1 MATKNI
7 TLTNLEIYT
16 TAQALMESITTDI
29 NLPVKVGFYIQ
40 KNMKKMTEL
49 AQEIEKSRMEIFD
62 KYGEKDEENNQYK
75 FDKSV
80 QEQVQKELND
90 LFDLRKGDFIYL
102 KYLGKTY
109 TYKVFEIE
117 YINKNEFYKVQYN
130 KNYLYLVT
138 CDLYNFSKQIVIKS
152 SKI

>member
-16 TAQALMESITTDI
+16 TAQALMENITTDI

-90 LFDLRKGDFIYL
+90 LFDLTQDV
-102 KYLGKTY
+102 KTNMLELDW
-109 TYKVFEIE
+109 FDNI
-117 YINKNEFYKVQYN
+117 
-130 KNYLYLVT
+130 
-138 CDLYNFSKQIVIKS
+138 DLNANQIAAISYMIADDDEDEVEE
-152 SKI
+152 

>member
-16 TAQALMESITTDI
+16 IAQALMENITTDM

-90 LFDLRKGDFIYL
+90 LFDLTQDV
-102 KYLGKTY
+102 KTNMLELDW
-109 TYKVFEIE
+109 FDDI
-117 YINKNEFYKVQYN
+117 
-130 KNYLYLVT
+130 
-138 CDLYNFSKQIVIKS
+138 DLNANQIAAISYMIADDEDEVEE
-152 SKI
+152 

>member
-16 TAQALMESITTDI
+16 TAQALMENITTDI

-90 LFDLRKGDFIYL
+90 LFDLTQDV
-102 KYLGKTY
+102 KTNMLELDW
-109 TYKVFEIE
+109 FDDI
-117 YINKNEFYKVQYN
+117 
-130 KNYLYLVT
+130 
-138 CDLYNFSKQIVIKS
+138 DLNANQIAAISYMIIDDEDEVEE
-152 SKI
+152 

>member
-90 LFDLRKGDFIYL
+90 LFDLTQDV
-102 KYLGKTY
+102 KTNMLELDW
-109 TYKVFEIE
+109 FDDI
-117 YINKNEFYKVQYN
+117 
-130 KNYLYLVT
+130 
-138 CDLYNFSKQIVIKS
+138 DLNANQIAAVSYMITDDDDEVEE
-152 SKI
+152 

>member
-7 TLTNLEIYT
+7 TLTNFEIYT
-16 TAQALMESITTDI
+16 TAQALMENITTDI

-90 LFDLRKGDFIYL
+90 LFDLTQDV
-102 KYLGKTY
+102 KTNMLELDW
-109 TYKVFEIE
+109 FDDI
-117 YINKNEFYKVQYN
+117 
-130 KNYLYLVT
+130 
-138 CDLYNFSKQIVIKS
+138 DLNANQIAAISYMITDDEDEVEE
-152 SKI
+152 

>member
-16 TAQALMESITTDI
+16 TAQALMENITTDR

-90 LFDLRKGDFIYL
+90 LFDLTQDV
-102 KYLGKTY
+102 KTNMLELDW
-109 TYKVFEIE
+109 FDDI
-117 YINKNEFYKVQYN
+117 
-130 KNYLYLVT
+130 
-138 CDLYNFSKQIVIKS
+138 DLNANQIAAISYMIADDEDEVEE
-152 SKI
+152 

>member
-16 TAQALMESITTDI
+16 TAQALMENITTDI

-90 LFDLRKGDFIYL
+90 LFDLTQDV
-102 KYLGKTY
+102 KTNILELDW
-109 TYKVFEIE
+109 FDDI
-117 YINKNEFYKVQYN
+117 
-130 KNYLYLVT
+130 
-138 CDLYNFSKQIVIKS
+138 DLNANQIAAISYMITDDEDEVEE
-152 SKI
+152 

>member
-90 LFDLRKGDFIYL
+90 LFDLTQDV
-102 KYLGKTY
+102 KTNMLELDW
-109 TYKVFEIE
+109 FDDI
-117 YINKNEFYKVQYN
+117 
-130 KNYLYLVT
+130 
-138 CDLYNFSKQIVIKS
+138 DLNANQIAAISYMMTDDEDEVEE
-152 SKI
+152 

>member
-90 LFDLRKGDFIYL
+90 LFDLTQDVK
-102 KYLGKTY
+102 
-109 TYKVFEIE
+109 
-117 YINKNEFYKVQYN
+117 INMLELDWFDDI
-130 KNYLYLVT
+130 
-138 CDLYNFSKQIVIKS
+138 DLNANQIAAISYMIADDEDEVEE
-152 SKI
+152 

>member
-16 TAQALMESITTDI
+16 TAQALMENITTDI

-90 LFDLRKGDFIYL
+90 LFDLTQDV
-102 KYLGKTY
+102 KTNMLELDW
-109 TYKVFEIE
+109 FDDI
-117 YINKNEFYKVQYN
+117 
-130 KNYLYLVT
+130 
-138 CDLYNFSKQIVIKS
+138 DLNANQITAISYMITDDEDEVEE
-152 SKI
+152 

>member
-16 TAQALMESITTDI
+16 TAQALMENITTDI

-90 LFDLRKGDFIYL
+90 LFDLTQDV
-102 KYLGKTY
+102 KTNMLELDW
-109 TYKVFEIE
+109 FDDI
-117 YINKNEFYKVQYN
+117 
-130 KNYLYLVT
+130 
-138 CDLYNFSKQIVIKS
+138 DLNANQIAAISYMIADDEDEVEE
-152 SKI
+152 

>member
-16 TAQALMESITTDI
+16 TAQALMENITTDM

-90 LFDLRKGDFIYL
+90 LFDLTQDI
-102 KYLGKTY
+102 KTNMLELDW
-109 TYKVFEIE
+109 FDDI
-117 YINKNEFYKVQYN
+117 
-130 KNYLYLVT
+130 
-138 CDLYNFSKQIVIKS
+138 DLTANQIAAISYMIADDDEAEVEE
-152 SKI
+152 

>member
-90 LFDLRKGDFIYL
+90 LFDLTQDV
-102 KYLGKTY
+102 KTNMLELDWFDDIDLNANQIAEISY
-109 TYKVFEIE
+109 MIADDEDEIE
-117 YINKNEFYKVQYN
+117 E
-130 KNYLYLVT
+130 
-138 CDLYNFSKQIVIKS
+138 
-152 SKI
+152 

>member
-49 AQEIEKSRMEIFD
+49 AQEIEKSRMDIFD

-90 LFDLRKGDFIYL
+90 LFDLTQDV
-102 KYLGKTY
+102 KTNMLELDW
-109 TYKVFEIE
+109 FDDI
-117 YINKNEFYKVQYN
+117 
-130 KNYLYLVT
+130 
-138 CDLYNFSKQIVIKS
+138 DLNANQIAAISYMIADDEDEVEE
-152 SKI
+152 

>member
-16 TAQALMESITTDI
+16 TAQALMENITTDM

-62 KYGEKDEENNQYK
+62 KYGEKDKENNQR
-75 FDKSV
+75 V
-80 QEQVQKELND
+80 
-90 LFDLRKGDFIYL
+90 
-102 KYLGKTY
+102 
-109 TYKVFEIE
+109 
-117 YINKNEFYKVQYN
+117 
-130 KNYLYLVT
+130 
-138 CDLYNFSKQIVIKS
+138 
-152 SKI
+152 

>member
-49 AQEIEKSRMEIFD
+49 AQEIEKSRMDIFD

-75 FDKSV
+75 FDKNV

-90 LFDLRKGDFIYL
+90 LFDLTQDV
-102 KYLGKTY
+102 KTNMLELDW
-109 TYKVFEIE
+109 FDDI
-117 YINKNEFYKVQYN
+117 
-130 KNYLYLVT
+130 
-138 CDLYNFSKQIVIKS
+138 DLNANQIAAISYMIKDDEDEVEE
-152 SKI
+152 

>member
-90 LFDLRKGDFIYL
+90 LFDLTQDV
-102 KYLGKTY
+102 KTNMLELDW
-109 TYKVFEIE
+109 FDDI
-117 YINKNEFYKVQYN
+117 
-130 KNYLYLVT
+130 
-138 CDLYNFSKQIVIKS
+138 DLNANQIAAISYMIADDEDEVEE
-152 SKI
+152 

>member
-40 KNMKKMTEL
+40 KNMKKMTKL
-49 AQEIEKSRMEIFD
+49 AQEIEKSRIEIFD

-90 LFDLRKGDFIYL
+90 LFDLTQDV
-102 KYLGKTY
+102 KTNMLELDW
-109 TYKVFEIE
+109 FDDI
-117 YINKNEFYKVQYN
+117 
-130 KNYLYLVT
+130 
-138 CDLYNFSKQIVIKS
+138 DLNANQIAAISYMITDDEDEVEE
-152 SKI
+152 

>member
-90 LFDLRKGDFIYL
+90 LFDLTQDV
-102 KYLGKTY
+102 KTNMLELDW
-109 TYKVFEIE
+109 FDDI
-117 YINKNEFYKVQYN
+117 
-130 KNYLYLVT
+130 
-138 CDLYNFSKQIVIKS
+138 DLNANQIAAISYMITDDEDEVEE
-152 SKI
+152 

>member
-16 TAQALMESITTDI
+16 IAQALMENITTDI

-40 KNMKKMTEL
+40 KNMKKMMEL

-90 LFDLRKGDFIYL
+90 LFDLTQDV
-102 KYLGKTY
+102 KTNMLELDW
-109 TYKVFEIE
+109 FDDI
-117 YINKNEFYKVQYN
+117 
-130 KNYLYLVT
+130 
-138 CDLYNFSKQIVIKS
+138 DLNANQIAAISYMITDDEDEVEE
-152 SKI
+152 

>member
-16 TAQALMESITTDI
+16 TAQALMESITTDV

-90 LFDLRKGDFIYL
+90 LFDLTQDV
-102 KYLGKTY
+102 KTNMLELDW
-109 TYKVFEIE
+109 FDDI
-117 YINKNEFYKVQYN
+117 
-130 KNYLYLVT
+130 
-138 CDLYNFSKQIVIKS
+138 DLNANQIAAISYMIKDDEDEVEE
-152 SKI
+152 

>member
-49 AQEIEKSRMEIFD
+49 AQEIEKSSMEIFD

-90 LFDLRKGDFIYL
+90 LFDLTQDV
-102 KYLGKTY
+102 KTNMLELDW
-109 TYKVFEIE
+109 FDDI
-117 YINKNEFYKVQYN
+117 
-130 KNYLYLVT
+130 
-138 CDLYNFSKQIVIKS
+138 DLNANQIAAISYMITDDEDEVEE
-152 SKI
+152 

>member
-90 LFDLRKGDFIYL
+90 LFDLTQDV
-102 KYLGKTY
+102 KTNILELDW
-109 TYKVFEIE
+109 FDDI
-117 YINKNEFYKVQYN
+117 
-130 KNYLYLVT
+130 
-138 CDLYNFSKQIVIKS
+138 DLNANQIAAISYMIADDEDEVEE
-152 SKI
+152 

>member
-16 TAQALMESITTDI
+16 TAQELMENITAEL

-49 AQEIEKSRMEIFD
+49 AQEIEKSRIEIFD

-75 FDKSV
+75 FNKDV

-90 LFDLRKGDFIYL
+90 LFNLTQDVKTNMLQLEWFDEIDL
-102 KYLGKTY
+102 TA
-109 TYKVFEIE
+109 T
-117 YINKNEFYKVQYN
+117 
-130 KNYLYLVT
+130 
-138 CDLYNFSKQIVIKS
+138 QIAAISYMIADEDEVEE
-152 SKI
+152 

>member
-16 TAQALMESITTDI
+16 TAQALMENITTDM

-62 KYGEKDEENNQYK
+62 KYGEKDEENNQSK

-90 LFDLRKGDFIYL
+90 LFDLTQDV
-102 KYLGKTY
+102 KTNMLELDW
-109 TYKVFEIE
+109 FDDI
-117 YINKNEFYKVQYN
+117 
-130 KNYLYLVT
+130 
-138 CDLYNFSKQIVIKS
+138 DLNANQIAAISYMIADDEDEVEE
-152 SKI
+152 

>member
-16 TAQALMESITTDI
+16 TAQALMENITTDM

-49 AQEIEKSRMEIFD
+49 AQEIEKSRIEIFE

-80 QEQVQKELND
+80 QDQVQKELND
-90 LFDLRKGDFIYL
+90 LFDLTQDI
-102 KYLGKTY
+102 KTNMLNLDW
-109 TYKVFEIE
+109 FDDI
-117 YINKNEFYKVQYN
+117 
-130 KNYLYLVT
+130 
-138 CDLYNFSKQIVIKS
+138 DLNANQIAAISYMIADDEDEVEE
-152 SKI
+152 

>member
-90 LFDLRKGDFIYL
+90 LFDLTQDV
-102 KYLGKTY
+102 KTNMLELDW
-109 TYKVFEIE
+109 FDDI
-117 YINKNEFYKVQYN
+117 
-130 KNYLYLVT
+130 
-138 CDLYNFSKQIVIKS
+138 DLTANQIAAISYMIADDDEDEVEE
-152 SKI
+152 

>member
-49 AQEIEKSRMEIFD
+49 AQEIEKSRIEIFD

-90 LFDLRKGDFIYL
+90 LFDLTQDV
-102 KYLGKTY
+102 KTNMLELDW
-109 TYKVFEIE
+109 FDDI
-117 YINKNEFYKVQYN
+117 
-130 KNYLYLVT
+130 
-138 CDLYNFSKQIVIKS
+138 DLNANQIAAISYMIADDEDEVEE
-152 SKI
+152 

>member
-16 TAQALMESITTDI
+16 PAQALMENITTDI

-49 AQEIEKSRMEIFD
+49 AQEIEKSRIEIFD

-90 LFDLRKGDFIYL
+90 LFDLTQDV
-102 KYLGKTY
+102 KTNMLELDW
-109 TYKVFEIE
+109 FDDI
-117 YINKNEFYKVQYN
+117 
-130 KNYLYLVT
+130 
-138 CDLYNFSKQIVIKS
+138 DLNANQIAAISYMIADDEDEVEE
-152 SKI
+152 

>member
-16 TAQALMESITTDI
+16 TAQALMENITTDM

-40 KNMKKMTEL
+40 KNMKKMIEL

-90 LFDLRKGDFIYL
+90 LFDLTQDV
-102 KYLGKTY
+102 KTNMLELDW
-109 TYKVFEIE
+109 FDDI
-117 YINKNEFYKVQYN
+117 
-130 KNYLYLVT
+130 
-138 CDLYNFSKQIVIKS
+138 DLNANQIAAISYMIVDDDEDEVEE
-152 SKI
+152 

>member
-16 TAQALMESITTDI
+16 TAQALIENITTDM

-90 LFDLRKGDFIYL
+90 LFDLTQDV
-102 KYLGKTY
+102 KTNMLELDW
-109 TYKVFEIE
+109 FDDI
-117 YINKNEFYKVQYN
+117 
-130 KNYLYLVT
+130 
-138 CDLYNFSKQIVIKS
+138 DLNANQIAAISYMITDDEDEVEE
-152 SKI
+152 

>member
-16 TAQALMESITTDI
+16 TAQALMENITTDI

-90 LFDLRKGDFIYL
+90 LFDLTQDV
-102 KYLGKTY
+102 KTNILELDW
-109 TYKVFEIE
+109 FDDI
-117 YINKNEFYKVQYN
+117 
-130 KNYLYLVT
+130 
-138 CDLYNFSKQIVIKS
+138 DLNANQIAAISYMIADDDEDEVEE
-152 SKI
+152 

>member
-16 TAQALMESITTDI
+16 TAQALMENITTDM

-49 AQEIEKSRMEIFD
+49 AQEIEKSRIEIFE

-90 LFDLRKGDFIYL
+90 LFDLTQDV
-102 KYLGKTY
+102 KTNMLELDWFDDIDLNANQIAAISY
-109 TYKVFEIE
+109 MIAD
-117 YINKNEFYKVQYN
+117 NEDEVEE
-130 KNYLYLVT
+130 
-138 CDLYNFSKQIVIKS
+138 
-152 SKI
+152 

>member
-80 QEQVQKELND
+80 QEQVQKDLND
-90 LFDLRKGDFIYL
+90 LFDLTQDV
-102 KYLGKTY
+102 KTNMLELDW
-109 TYKVFEIE
+109 FDDI
-117 YINKNEFYKVQYN
+117 
-130 KNYLYLVT
+130 
-138 CDLYNFSKQIVIKS
+138 DLNANQIAAISYMIADDEDEVEE
-152 SKI
+152 

>member
-16 TAQALMESITTDI
+16 TAQALMENITTDM

-49 AQEIEKSRMEIFD
+49 AQEIEKSRIEIFD

-90 LFDLRKGDFIYL
+90 LFDLTQDVKTNMLELDWFDDIDLNANQIAAISYMIADDGDE
-102 KYLGKTY
+102 
-109 TYKVFEIE
+109 VEE
-117 YINKNEFYKVQYN
+117 
-130 KNYLYLVT
+130 
-138 CDLYNFSKQIVIKS
+138 
-152 SKI
+152 

>member
-16 TAQALMESITTDI
+16 NAQALMENITTDM

-90 LFDLRKGDFIYL
+90 LFDLTQDV
-102 KYLGKTY
+102 KTNMLELDW
-109 TYKVFEIE
+109 FDDI
-117 YINKNEFYKVQYN
+117 
-130 KNYLYLVT
+130 
-138 CDLYNFSKQIVIKS
+138 DLTANQIAAISYMIADDDKDEVEE
-152 SKI
+152 

>member
-16 TAQALMESITTDI
+16 TTQALMENITTDI

-90 LFDLRKGDFIYL
+90 LFDLTQDV
-102 KYLGKTY
+102 KTNMLELDW
-109 TYKVFEIE
+109 FDDI
-117 YINKNEFYKVQYN
+117 
-130 KNYLYLVT
+130 
-138 CDLYNFSKQIVIKS
+138 DLNANQIAAISYMITDDEDEVEE
-152 SKI
+152 